1 MLSATKR
8 TAETAMAE
16 LGTQHKLAILGA
28 TESKTVAF
36 ASAIA

>member
-1 MLSATKR
+1 MLSAAKR
-8 TAETAMAE
+8 TVETAMSYE
-16 LGTQHKLAILGA
+16 HKLAILGA